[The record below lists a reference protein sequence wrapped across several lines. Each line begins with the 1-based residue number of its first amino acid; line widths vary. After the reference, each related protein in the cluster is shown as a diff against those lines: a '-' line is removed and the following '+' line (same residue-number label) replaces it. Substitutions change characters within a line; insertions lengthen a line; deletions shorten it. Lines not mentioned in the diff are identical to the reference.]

1 MVDQNQTVGQPP
13 NTRRSHRTQP
23 RMQRIVA
30 LVALCAL
37 LLSACGTPANPTT
50 GTDNTG
56 GAASASPAASAA
68 ASPAVSAAASP
79 AASEAASP
87 AAGES
92 AAASPAAS
100 ASAAATTAATGST
113 TGVTDSE
120 IVIGSWGPQDGPAG
134 AYGVINRT
142 MDGYFKKLNDEGGI
156 NGRKIRFVYENDS
169 YQPAKTVAAVK
180 KLVEEDQ
187 VFALVGGLG
196 TPHNLAVM
204 EYLVQ
209 NNVPHIAP
217 ATGSTLM
224 SQPLKPNV
232 FALQTNYNIEATL
245 LTRYALD
252 NLKGQKF
259 AVFYQNDAFGKEG
272 LDSVNAEL
280 KARGLE
286 EAVGVSYEAAD
297 TNFSAQALKLQ
308 TSGADS
314 VVIWAVPKPAG
325 SIISEMDKIGY
336 KPQLLATA
344 VINDPALFQLAG
356 PGIQGLVL
364 GSWLPDFNDMS
375 NPKIAAYHEFMQKYL
390 PNEPVG
396 GFSLAGV
403 AYSEVLVEG
412 LRRAGQDLTRES
424 LIEALNGMQNFT
436 DGLVPSVSYGPDDHQ
451 GAAAIYFMQAK
462 GDKFEKLSDF
472 EELK

>member
-1 MVDQNQTVGQPP
+1 MVKQNTTAGQPP
-13 NTRRSHRTQP
+13 HTRRSHQAHPSLR
-23 RMQRIVA
+23 RLIA

-50 GTDNTG
+50 GTDTTG
-56 GAASASPAASAA
+56 SAASASPAASAA
-68 ASPAVSAAASP
+68 ASPAASTAASP
-79 AASEAASP
+79 ATSE
-87 AAGES
+87 
-92 AAASPAAS
+92 AASPAAS
-100 ASAAATTAATGST
+100 ASTAATTAATGST

-204 EYLVQ
+204 EYLMQ

-224 SQPLKPNV
+224 SQPLKPNI
-232 FALQTNYNIEATL
+232 FALQTNYAIEATL
-245 LTRYALD
+245 ITRYAID

-272 LDSVNAEL
+272 LDAVNAEL
-280 KARGLE
+280 KARGLA

-308 TSGADS
+308 TTGADT

-325 SIISEMDKIGY
+325 SIISEMDKIGF
-336 KPQLLATA
+336 KPQLLATS

-364 GSWLPDFNDMS
+364 GSWLPDFNDLN
-375 NPKIAAYHEFMQKYL
+375 NPKIAAYHEFMKQYL

-412 LRRAGQDLTRES
+412 LRRAGQDLTREG

-436 DGLVPSVSYGPDDHQ
+436 EGLVPNVSYGPDDHQ